1 MTEFVIAAASAPLN
15 IVGAVA
21 LWHWWRGRTVRRAEH
36 IERLAFCI
44 EPEFLD
50 AHAPGWRE
58 GACSVRAVKRAQRES
73 LRPRPAWVLELA
85 C

>member
-15 IVGAVA
+15 IVGAVT
-21 LWHWWRGRTVRRAEH
+21 LWQWWRGRAVRRAER

-44 EPEFLD
+44 EAEFLD
-50 AHAPGWRE
+50 AYAPGWQE
-58 GACSVRAVKRAQRES
+58 GECSVRAVKRAQRES
-73 LRPRPAWVLELA
+73 LRPRPDWVLELA

>member
-1 MTEFVIAAASAPLN
+1 MTELFLGGV
-15 IVGAVA
+15 AVVSLGFNA
-21 LWHWWRGRTVRRAEH
+21 RAGWQWWRARAVRRAERV
-36 IERLAFCI
+36 EELAFCI

-73 LRPRPAWVLELA
+73 LRPRREWVLELA

>member
-1 MTEFVIAAASAPLN
+1 MELFLWA
-15 IVGAVA
+15 VGALSLA
-21 LWHWWRGRTVRRAEH
+21 LNAWTGWRWWRERSAGLPQR
-36 IERLAFCI
+36 IEDLAFCI

-58 GACSVRAVKRAQRES
+58 GTCSVRAVKRAQRES
-73 LRPRPAWVLELA
+73 LRPRREGVLELA